1 MVQILIT
8 LLGNGVRS
16 FTLINIS
23 RDSLR
28 QEALNANLSQAHL
41 AADFASTYMDAV
53 QAHMKVFA
61 SRTDIRQAVFDN
73 TLAQLQPALV
83 QFVQTQTALDS
94 SGIYDSN
101 GIQGAIS
108 TLNATTVGQS
118 FADRDWFQ
126 QALATRQPYLGA
138 PIMSRV
144 TGNPIIP
151 YSVPILDEQGQ
162 MRGVLAGAISVSKL
176 SDAIVNIGYTM
187 DTRASIT
194 DLRNGGVIIAH
205 TDPARVMTPASGK
218 NAAVS
223 RLLAGESGA
232 METASSSGEM
242 DLVGFTTV
250 PDLPWGI
257 MVLTPSAAAL
267 ATANTLARNAILTTS
282 VIIITAIVVG
292 ILMTLGITR
301 PLRRLVVGTQQIGNG
316 NLDYKLAPPSR
327 DELGDLS
334 RAIANMAQN
343 LKQTL
348 VSRDELK
355 DEVIQRKK
363 AEEDLKQSYHLN
375 QRLLDSTPNL
385 IYVYDL
391 SEHRNVYANREI
403 VDFLGYTTEQV
414 QAMGSSLFANILH
427 PDDAEAV
434 TRHHTRFAT
443 ASDTDVFE
451 IFYRMKHSSGQWRWL
466 RSLDIAFKRND
477 QGIVTQI
484 LGTTEDIT
492 GRKQAEDSLKKSE
505 WLLKEAQALGKIGSW
520 DFDPLTGKIEWSD
533 EVYALYERD
542 KALGPPTAEEEAA
555 YYTPEDVIRTRE
567 FSRQAIAEGTEF
579 SYEISAIMPS
589 GKTRHLY
596 ATMRPVKHSE
606 GRLVKLFGTV
616 QDITGRKQAEEA
628 LRQSEELLSL
638 FVKRSPIYAFI
649 KEVSPTESRVLMASD
664 NYQDMIGIPSSQMIG
679 RSMQELFP
687 AEFAANMAA
696 ADWAVVS
703 FGKVIE
709 LDEELNGR
717 YYNTIKFPITMGG
730 KNLLAGYTIDI
741 TERKQAEA
749 ENQQLRDKAE
759 ISSRLAAIGEM
770 AAGIAH
776 EINNPLTG
784 VIGFSELL
792 LENPNLP
799 PDIRDQ
805 IRIIAE
811 GGNRVRNIV
820 KRMLTFARQTKPM
833 RTSGSINELIEA
845 SLGLRSYVLRTANI
859 EVVKHLAPDLPWVVV
874 DPGQMQQVFLN
885 LIVNAEFAMK
895 KAHQKGTLTITTE
908 NKDGHIRISFKD
920 DGTGMSQETKNKLF
934 HPFFTTKDVGE
945 GTGLGLS
952 LSRSI
957 ILEHGGTIEVE
968 SQPGQGATFII
979 TLPVTQPAE
988 AAPAEVVTAVSV
1000 EKIKTGR
1007 ILVVDDEETIRSLV
1021 RTILSKSGHTVDTT
1035 GDAREALTKLEN
1047 NTYDAVLMDIRM
1059 PGMSGMELYAK
1070 VIEQHP
1076 EMKNRFIFITG
1087 DTSDAQTRVF
1097 LESNNL
1103 PFITKPFDKETLEQ
1117 RVNAQLLAGSP
1128 KAQPGL
1134 DSGA

>member
-1 MVQILIT
+1 MPNIKRVFKPRFPIWFKFVLLIILIT

-53 QAHMKVFA
+53 QAHMRVFA

-484 LGTTEDIT
+484 LGTTE
-492 GRKQAEDSLKKSE
+492 
-505 WLLKEAQALGKIGSW
+505 
-520 DFDPLTGKIEWSD
+520 
-533 EVYALYERD
+533 
-542 KALGPPTAEEEAA
+542 
-555 YYTPEDVIRTRE
+555 
-567 FSRQAIAEGTEF
+567 
-579 SYEISAIMPS
+579 
-589 GKTRHLY
+589 
-596 ATMRPVKHSE
+596 
-606 GRLVKLFGTV
+606 
-616 QDITGRKQAEEA
+616 DITGRKQAEEA